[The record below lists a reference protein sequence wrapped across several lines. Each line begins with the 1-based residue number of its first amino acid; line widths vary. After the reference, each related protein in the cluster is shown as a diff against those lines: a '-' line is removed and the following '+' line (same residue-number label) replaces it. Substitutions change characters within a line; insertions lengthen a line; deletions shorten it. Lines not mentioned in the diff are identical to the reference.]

1 MKIYHYFITV
11 GMCLWF
17 IFSSCI
23 AKSIDELVDNFI
35 LFIVSLL
42 LVLISIFLDDYE
54 DKRKPKQQNQ

>member
-11 GMCLWF
+11 GLCLWF

-23 AKSIDELVDNFI
+23 AKSIDELVENFI

-42 LVLISIFLDDYE
+42 LVLIAIFLDDYE
-54 DKRKPKQQNQ
+54 DKGKPKQ

>member
-23 AKSIDELVDNFI
+23 AKSIDELVENFI
-35 LFIVSLL
+35 LFIVSLF
-42 LVLISIFLDDYE
+42 LVLIAIFLDDYE
-54 DKRKPKQQNQ
+54 EK

>member
-23 AKSIDELVDNFI
+23 AKSVDELVENFI
-35 LFIVSLL
+35 LFIVSLF
-42 LVLISIFLDDYE
+42 LVLIAIFLDDYE
-54 DKRKPKQQNQ
+54 YKRKPKQQNQ

>member
-11 GMCLWF
+11 GLCLWF
-17 IFSSCI
+17 IGSSCI
-23 AKSIDELVDNFI
+23 AKSIDELVENFI

-42 LVLISIFLDDYE
+42 LVLIAIFLDDYE

>member
-11 GMCLWF
+11 GICLWF

-42 LVLISIFLDDYE
+42 LVLIAIFLDDYE

>member
-1 MKIYHYFITV
+1 MKIYHYFITI
-11 GMCLWF
+11 GLCLWF

-23 AKSIDELVDNFI
+23 AKSIDELVENFI

-42 LVLISIFLDDYE
+42 LVLIAIFLDDYE

>member
-11 GMCLWF
+11 GLCLWF

-23 AKSIDELVDNFI
+23 AKSIDELVENFI

-42 LVLISIFLDDYE
+42 LVLIAIFLNDYE

>member
-11 GMCLWF
+11 GLCLWF

-23 AKSIDELVDNFI
+23 AKSIDELVENFI

-42 LVLISIFLDDYE
+42 LVLIAIFLDDYE
-54 DKRKPKQQNQ
+54 DKRKSKQ

>member
-11 GMCLWF
+11 GLCLWF

-23 AKSIDELVDNFI
+23 AKSIDELVKNFI

-42 LVLISIFLDDYE
+42 LVLIAIFLDDYE

>member
-11 GMCLWF
+11 GLCLWF

-42 LVLISIFLDDYE
+42 LVLIAIFLDDYE